1 MALPGRRAPLIAALC
16 VWPLAVA
23 ASDAPNEPVS
33 TSAWTFRVLLDG
45 QPIGEHRFRLSGAR
59 EAERTLV
66 SEAQFTVRWLGIAL
80 YRYQHRAVER
90 WRGDCLA
97 ALSADTD
104 DNGTRTQVSAQAQDA
119 QFDVTA
125 PAPQSARGCVMS
137 FAYWHPA
144 LRTQQRLLNAQTG
157 RIEPVR
163 ITLLGEAPLEQGA
176 RSVLA
181 TGWRIHGPG
190 AADRRVVL
198 GAGRLDRPGHA
209 RRRRPRAALPTAMTE
224 RAMNRRLAP
233 AYAITLVVFLALDA
247 VWLLTMYER
256 LYRPAIGHLL
266 RDGFAIAP
274 AAAFYALYILGV
286 VVFAVLPGQA
296 SGRASVAAARGA
308 LFGLIA
314 YATYDLTNQA
324 TLRDWP
330 WQVTMIDL
338 VWGAFASAVAAGAA
352 CRAVL
357 ARPQRA

>member
-1 MALPGRRAPLIAALC
+1 M
-16 VWPLAVA
+16 
-23 ASDAPNEPVS
+23 
-33 TSAWTFRVLLDG
+33 
-45 QPIGEHRFRLSGAR
+45 
-59 EAERTLV
+59 
-66 SEAQFTVRWLGIAL
+66 RWLGIAL

-90 WRGDCLA
+90 WRGDCLV

-125 PAPQSARGCVMS
+125 PVPQSARGCVMS

-157 RIEPVR
+157 RIESVR
-163 ITLLGEAPLEQGA
+163 ITLLGEAPLEVGA
-176 RSVLA
+176 RSVVA
-181 TGWRIHGPG
+181 TGWRIQRAG

-198 GAGRLDRPGHA
+198 GARRLDRSGHA
-209 RRRRPRAALPTAMTE
+209 RRRRPHAELPAAMTE
-224 RAMNRRLAP
+224 QHDEPRASPL

-274 AAAFYALYILGV
+274 AVAFYALYILGV

-330 WQVTMIDL
+330 WHVTLDRPCVGRL
-338 VWGAFASAVAAGAA
+338 RQRRRRRRRLPRHARAGAA
-352 CRAVL
+352 RA
-357 ARPQRA
+357 